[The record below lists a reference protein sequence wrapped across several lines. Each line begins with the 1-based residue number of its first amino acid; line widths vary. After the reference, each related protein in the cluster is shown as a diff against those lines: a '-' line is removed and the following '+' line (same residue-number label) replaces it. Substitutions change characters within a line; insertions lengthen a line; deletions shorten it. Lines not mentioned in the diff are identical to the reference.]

1 MSRMEKNMNNIL
13 DFGAVGDGVT
23 MNTAAIQR
31 AIDMGGTV
39 YVPSGVFVTGTLYLK
54 SHGGLHLA
62 PGAVLRASTDRA
74 DYNSVD
80 YCPQNAVFKS
90 ENMAGT
96 HLITAVEQED
106 IFIEGAGC
114 IDGYSHYWVNESL
127 KYPSCDFWG
136 HPPVE
141 AERPAQMIFFAECK
155 RVRVETVFLKNSP
168 FWHLFFHGCED
179 VFVRGVQINGEK
191 KQWVNDGID
200 VDCCSRVTISDCI
213 ISTGDDGITLRANGK
228 RLVNKEAVC
237 EDVLVSN
244 CIITS
249 YLDYGIRIGVG
260 NGIVR
265 NCSFSNVVIKD
276 SLNGIGVTCR
286 FSPEGSCTTVENV
299 FFNGISIEALRGILL
314 KISDFQN
321 HPPLSTAA
329 HLKGMYFSN
338 MLVKSNRS
346 NYILGFDGAE
356 MKDIYFNNSHFV
368 VKKELSEND
377 RYTNGRWDIKEK
389 DSAVYVSK
397 AENIVFNGCRFVRET
412 PEYFSLDVASDPD
425 SEVSY
430 LNT

>member
-1 MSRMEKNMNNIL
+1 MNNII
-13 DFGAVGDGVT
+13 DFGAIGDGVT
-23 MNTAAIQR
+23 VNTEAIQR
-31 AIDMGGTV
+31 AIDAGGVV

-62 PGAVLRASTDRA
+62 PGAVLRASTDRE
-74 DYNSVD
+74 DYNAVD
-80 YCPQNAVFKS
+80 YCPQNAVFAS
-90 ENMAGT
+90 EFMAGT

-106 IFIEGAGC
+106 VFIEGSGC

-136 HPPVE
+136 HPP
-141 AERPAQMIFFAECK
+141 ADANRPAQMIFFAECK
-155 RVRVETVFLKNSP
+155 RVRVENVRLKNSP

-228 RLVNKEAVC
+228 RLVNKDAVC
-237 EDVLVSN
+237 EDVVISN

-260 NGIVR
+260 NGIIR
-265 NCSFSNVVIKD
+265 NCSFSNIIIKN

-286 FSPEGSCTTVENV
+286 FSPAGSCTTVENV
-299 FFNGISIEALRGILL
+299 SFNGVSIDALRGVLL
-314 KISDFQN
+314 KVSDFQN
-321 HPPLSTAA
+321 HPPLLSPI
-329 HLKGMYFSN
+329 HLKDMYFSN
-338 MLVKSNRS
+338 MIVKSNRS

-356 MKDIYFNNSHFV
+356 MNGIYFNNSRFFI
-368 VKKELSEND
+368 KKEDRDND

-389 DSAVYVSK
+389 DSVVYVSK
-397 AENIVFNGCRFVRET
+397 AKNVVFSGCGFANES
-412 PEYFSLDVASDPD
+412 PEYFSRNVASDA
-425 SEVSY
+425 EVET
-430 LNT
+430 LFINTEQ